1 MNDLDSYIA
10 SGIIEAY
17 CLGNLPQEQAIV
29 VTEMAAKHPE
39 IRAEIDRTLAALER
53 YPGKPVPKAELKNRV
68 LDFLDGFLTENPVD
82 LQHPPVIDRYSDPT
96 AWSRA
101 LDGLEPEVTENGMA
115 ARVLAEDETR
125 VLSLVWLSGELV
137 EDMHT
142 DDEFRESFLILEGA
156 CECDFGGVIA
166 RFGAGD
172 YFDIPPHTP
181 HTIRNISENLPYVK
195 GLVQRLKAA

>member
-1 MNDLDSYIA
+1 
-10 SGIIEAY
+10 
-17 CLGNLPQEQAIV
+17 
-29 VTEMAAKHPE
+29 
-39 IRAEIDRTLAALER
+39 
-53 YPGKPVPKAELKNRV
+53 
-68 LDFLDGFLTENPVD
+68 
-82 LQHPPVIDRYSDPT
+82 DPT

-125 VLSLVWLSGELV
+125 ELSLVWLSGELV
-137 EDMHT
+137 EDMHS